1 MISNISTVHENMI
14 IIKNMKA
21 DLPVDW
27 DSKPVKVLVSSNFNE
42 IALDKTKEIF
52 IFFLFYILF
61 YVSLITYRNK
71 FKSDE

>member
-1 MISNISTVHENMI
+1 MQ
-14 IIKNMKA
+14 A

-42 IALDKTKEIF
+42 IALDKTKETF
-52 IFFLFYILF
+52 IFFLSYLLF
-61 YVSLITYRNK
+61 YVSLLTYRNK

>member
-1 MISNISTVHENMI
+1 MISNISTVHENTI

>member
-1 MISNISTVHENMI
+1 MISNISTVHKNMI

>member
-1 MISNISTVHENMI
+1 MISNISTIHENMI